1 MSARGR
7 MGMAAL
13 VLALT
18 GTSAARADVVTQ
30 PTGERVP
37 SDPGCDGGH
46 PTGLLATFACI
57 CDTPDVCN
65 IGDPCPS
72 ETSCDDGN
80 HATCESRMW
89 HVFNDNTCIPTQH
102 DGIDPQ
108 ADASLDPETF
118 APTCALTFR
127 VESRGTA
134 LFGDVFGWY
143 KQFAP

>member
-1 MSARGR
+1 
-7 MGMAAL
+7 
-13 VLALT
+13 
-18 GTSAARADVVTQ
+18 
-30 PTGERVP
+30 
-37 SDPGCDGGH
+37 
-46 PTGLLATFACI
+46 
-57 CDTPDVCN
+57 
-65 IGDPCPS
+65 
-72 ETSCDDGN
+72 
-80 HATCESRMW
+80 MW

-143 KQFAP
+143 RTIRTIAKSVSVNVVHILSSASTVGRARRTPRVIHRGALM